1 MAAEAAAP
9 RAIRRA
15 RCGQQRCRSGSAS
28 GIGQVTFALLLVLA
42 AVFAVALL
50 VKRLRA
56 VTGAGANGIEVLAQ
70 TSLGAKERAVIV
82 RVGGE
87 RLLLGVASGQ
97 VSLLQ
102 TLPPDAPP
110 HRLHRPMARPYKPEL
125 RRAAARRASVDEAQ
139 GAQADRHA
147 AALHG
152 WRHAAAGDRHGCR
165 AGHSCGGRAG
175 HAGRAELFR

>member
-1 MAAEAAAP
+1 VRITTNMVRAATAASAFILQMAHAAETAAP
-9 RAIRRA
+9 RFAA
-15 RCGQQRCRSGSAS
+15 PGVATSLPSGGAS

-42 AVFAVALL
+42 AVFGVAWM

-97 VSLLQ
+97 VTLLKE
-102 TLPPDAPP
+102 LPPQAPVP
-110 HRLHRPMARPYKPEL
+110 NPPGDTITFQKPNF
-125 RRAAARRASVDEAQ
+125 
-139 GAQADRHA
+139 
-147 AALHG
+147 AALLKK
-152 WRHAAAGDRHGCR
+152 
-165 AGHSCGGRAG
+165 SLGR
-175 HAGRAELFR
+175 